1 VYLAKSVVERNQ
13 IMKTAGTTVFERIHC
28 FKALT
33 VGDIMEE
40 VADGTDEGYND
51 TVVPMLRERMREMIA
66 TYQAHNNERN
76 FVASFSR
83 DSEVQFKSK
92 QEQEFKRGDSVTW
105 INKRK
110 NAESGKVVTVKYEG
124 GVPVSALIDIGG
136 QRKKIQYNAL
146 KEKSAKRPQLLLG
159 LSVRISI
166 GSMAFW
172 RDDAGALVGAKIVE
186 QIEDQLL
193 VHYYMENESRRKWL
207 PLWQEDGAEDCLRR
221 EKCPEG
227 YSAAEEVIPA
237 TTVELTGSLKETYF
251 IDEGTLLKIEAWLQ
265 E

>member
-1 VYLAKSVVERNQ
+1 
-13 IMKTAGTTVFERIHC
+13 
-28 FKALT
+28 
-33 VGDIMEE
+33 
-40 VADGTDEGYND
+40 
-51 TVVPMLRERMREMIA
+51 
-66 TYQAHNNERN
+66 
-76 FVASFSR
+76 
-83 DSEVQFKSK
+83 
-92 QEQEFKRGDSVTW
+92 
-105 INKRK
+105 
-110 NAESGKVVTVKYEG
+110 
-124 GVPVSALIDIGG
+124 
-136 QRKKIQYNAL
+136 
-146 KEKSAKRPQLLLG
+146 
-159 LSVRISI
+159 
-166 GSMAFW
+166 MAFW

-193 VHYYMENESRRKWL
+193 VHHYMENDTRRKWL